1 MSDIYIRLLLG
12 NFIGDYFFQSRNMA
26 KLKSRPGI
34 KGTLVCALHCVIYTL
49 VVATFCQ
56 NFRPL
61 FLLFVFLSHYPIDR
75 YSLAGIWLKL
85 LNRGNFPKGNEMI
98 EKHQVIET
106 LFCGIM
112 YAVVDNTAHL
122 YLLWLIV
129 KNLC

>member
-1 MSDIYIRLLLG
+1 MSDIYIRLLFG
-12 NFIGDYFFQSRNMA
+12 NFIGDYFFQSRWIA
-26 KLKSRPGI
+26 KQKSQPGI
-34 KGTLVCALHCVIYTL
+34 KGDLVCILHCVIYML
-49 VVATFCQ
+49 VVAAFMK
-56 NFRPL
+56 NFSPL
-61 FLLFVFLSHYPIDR
+61 FLGLVFLSHYPIDR
-75 YSLAGIWLKL
+75 YSLAGVWLKL